1 MKNIRQINERNQ
13 ITLPAYILKSVGLKH
28 GDFIEVEARETE
40 LILKPKK
47 IDDALTESDW
57 NTLDK
62 LVKKQ
67 IKAKEFKEY
76 PSLSKAK
83 LHLERIKK

>member
-1 MKNIRQINERNQ
+1 MKNIRQINDRNQ
-13 ITLPAYILKSVGLKH
+13 ITLPPYILKSVGLKQ

-40 LILKPKK
+40 LILKPKS
-47 IDDALTESDW
+47 IDDVLTESDW

-76 PSLSKAK
+76 HSIAKAK
-83 LHLERIKK
+83 LHLKRIKK